1 MARRV
6 GEMNARFSALM
17 LTASMAFAFGSPMI
31 VSAQPATPQ
40 NSARP
45 PATQPPAATPG
56 QPNLP
61 RQTPGQMGAGISP
74 AAATQNAPAA
84 EPTLAVV
91 KKRGQLLCGVNGE
104 LPGFSIVDKQ
114 GRWSG
119 FDVDFCRSIAAAT
132 LNDASKVK
140 FVPATA
146 TNRFELLKSG
156 QIDLLV
162 RNTTITLRRS
172 TGDTGV
178 RYAAVTFIDAQSFAV
193 SKRSGIDSLAKLDKA
208 RICVTRDTTY
218 QQNTLEWFAGM
229 GMSVR
234 LVLFDKTEATFEAF
248 VSGACEAV
256 TQQST
261 GLVTAILGTGKQDDY
276 LVLPEIISKEPHGP
290 YVRAGDNDWIDIV
303 RWTHNARLEAE
314 EIGITSQNLES
325 FRNTRSLA
333 ARRLL
338 GIDTGNGKALGLD
351 EQWAY
356 RIIAQ
361 VGNYGES
368 YERHFGAES
377 PLKYARGLNALWTR
391 GGVMYPLPM
400 R

>member
-1 MARRV
+1 MARLV
-6 GEMNARFSALM
+6 GEMNARVSALI
-17 LTASMAFAFGSPMI
+17 LTASMAFSFGSPVT

-45 PATQPPAATPG
+45 PVTQSPATPG
-56 QPNLP
+56 QPSLP

-74 AAATQNAPAA
+74 AAATRAP

-104 LPGFSIVDKQ
+104 LPGFSIVDRQ

-119 FDVDFCRSIAAAT
+119 FDIDFCRSIAAAT

-178 RYAAVTFIDAQSFAV
+178 RYAAVTFIDGQSFAV
-193 SKRSGIDSLAKLDKA
+193 AKRSGIDSLAKLDKA

-218 QQNTLEWFAGM
+218 QQNTLEWFAGL

-248 VSGACEAV
+248 VAGACEAV

-276 LVLPEIISKEPHGP
+276 LVLPEVISKEPHGP
-290 YVRAGDNDWIDIV
+290 YVREGDNDWIDIV

-351 EQWAY
+351 EMWAY

>member
-1 MARRV
+1 M
-6 GEMNARFSALM
+6 M
-17 LTASMAFAFGSPMI
+17 

-45 PATQPPAATPG
+45 PATSPPAATPG

-74 AAATQNAPAA
+74 AAATQNAPAP

>member
-1 MARRV
+1 
-6 GEMNARFSALM
+6 MNTKFSAILVAVSAMLALAAPLM
-17 LTASMAFAFGSPMI
+17 
-31 VSAQPATPQ
+31 VSAQPASTP
-40 NSARP
+40 NPARP
-45 PATQPPAATPG
+45 PAAQAPVTPPG
-56 QPNLP
+56 QPSLP
-61 RQTPGQMGAGISP
+61 RQTPGQVGAGVSP
-74 AAATQNAPAA
+74 AAATPEARTQ
-84 EPTLAVV
+84 EPTLALV
-91 KKRGQLLCGVNGE
+91 KRRGQLLCGVNGE
-104 LPGFSIVDKQ
+104 LHGFSVVNKQ
-114 GRWSG
+114 GEWSG

-132 LNDASKVK
+132 LGDASKVK

-146 TNRFELLKSG
+146 TNRFDLLKSG

-172 TGDTGV
+172 SGDTGV
-178 RYAAVTFIDAQSFAV
+178 RYAAVTYIDGQGFAV
-193 SKRSGIDSLAKLDKA
+193 SRHSGITNLVQLDKA

-218 QQNTLEWFAGM
+218 QQNTLDWFAGL
-229 GMSVR
+229 GLSVR
-234 LVLFDKTEATFEAF
+234 LLLFDKTEATFDAF
-248 VSGACEAV
+248 VAGACDAV

-261 GLVTAILGTGKQDDY
+261 GLVTAILGAGRAEDY
-276 LVLPEIISKEPHGP
+276 VVLPEIISKEPHGP

-314 EIGITSQNLES
+314 ELGITSQNLES

-351 EQWAY
+351 EQWAH
-356 RIIAQ
+356 RVIAQ
-361 VGNYGES
+361 AGNYGES
-368 YERHFGAES
+368 YERHFGAGS
-377 PLKYARGLNALWTR
+377 ALKFARGVNALWTK

>member
-1 MARRV
+1 MAKRV
-6 GEMNARFSALM
+6 GEMNARFSALL
-17 LTASMAFAFGSPMI
+17 LTASMAFSVASPMM

-45 PATQPPAATPG
+45 PATQPPATSG
-56 QPNLP
+56 HPNLP

-74 AAATQNAPAA
+74 AAATPAAPAA
-84 EPTLAVV
+84 PEPTLAIV
-91 KKRGQLLCGVNGE
+91 KKRGQVLCGVNGE
-104 LPGFSIVDKQ
+104 LPGFSIVDRQ

-140 FVPATA
+140 FVSATA

-178 RYAAVTFIDAQSFAV
+178 RYAAVTFIDGQSFAV
-193 SKRSGIDSLAKLDKA
+193 PKRSGIDSLAKLDKA

-218 QQNTLEWFAGM
+218 QQNTLDWFAGL
-229 GMSVR
+229 GMSVK

-261 GLVTAILGTGKQDDY
+261 GLVTAILGTGRQDDY
-276 LVLPEIISKEPHGP
+276 LVLPEVISKEPHGP
-290 YVRAGDNDWIDIV
+290 YVRATDNDWIDIV

-314 EIGITSQNLES
+314 ELGITSQNLES

-351 EQWAY
+351 ELWAY

>member
-1 MARRV
+1 
-6 GEMNARFSALM
+6 MNTRFPALL
-17 LTASMAFAFGSPMI
+17 LTASLSLAHLSPVM

-74 AAATQNAPAA
+74 AAAAQTAP

-104 LPGFSIVDKQ
+104 LPGFSIVDRQ

-119 FDVDFCRSIAAAT
+119 FDVDFCRSIAAAA

-172 TGDTGV
+172 TGGTGV
-178 RYAAVTFIDAQSFAV
+178 RYAAVTFID
-193 SKRSGIDSLAKLDKA
+193 G
-208 RICVTRDTTY
+208 
-218 QQNTLEWFAGM
+218 
-229 GMSVR
+229 
-234 LVLFDKTEATFEAF
+234 
-248 VSGACEAV
+248 
-256 TQQST
+256 
-261 GLVTAILGTGKQDDY
+261 
-276 LVLPEIISKEPHGP
+276 
-290 YVRAGDNDWIDIV
+290 
-303 RWTHNARLEAE
+303 
-314 EIGITSQNLES
+314 
-325 FRNTRSLA
+325 
-333 ARRLL
+333 
-338 GIDTGNGKALGLD
+338 
-351 EQWAY
+351 
-356 RIIAQ
+356 
-361 VGNYGES
+361 
-368 YERHFGAES
+368 
-377 PLKYARGLNALWTR
+377 
-391 GGVMYPLPM
+391 
-400 R
+400 

>member
-1 MARRV
+1 
-6 GEMNARFSALM
+6 
-17 LTASMAFAFGSPMI
+17 
-31 VSAQPATPQ
+31 
-40 NSARP
+40 
-45 PATQPPAATPG
+45 
-56 QPNLP
+56 LP
-61 RQTPGQMGAGISP
+61 RQTPGQQGAGVSP
-74 AAATQNAPAA
+74 TAATSEAPTK
-84 EPTLAVV
+84 EPTLALIR
-91 KKRGQLLCGVNGE
+91 KRGQVLCGVNGE
-104 LPGFSIVDKQ
+104 LPGFSIVNRQ
-114 GRWSG
+114 GEWSG

-132 LNDASKVK
+132 LGDATKVK

-146 TNRFELLKSG
+146 TNRFDLLKNG

-172 TGDTGV
+172 AGDTGV
-178 RYAAVTFIDAQSFAV
+178 RYAAVTYIDGQGFAV
-193 SKRSGIDSLAKLDKA
+193 SKRSGITNLVQLDKA

-218 QQNTLEWFAGM
+218 QQNTLDWFG
-229 GMSVR
+229 GLGLSVR

-248 VSGACEAV
+248 VAGACDAV

-261 GLVTAILGTGKQDDY
+261 GLVTAILGAGRAEDY
-276 LVLPEIISKEPHGP
+276 MVLPEIISKEPHGP

-314 EIGITSQNLES
+314 ELGITSQNIES
-325 FRNTRSLA
+325 FRNTRVLA

-351 EQWAY
+351 EQWAQ

-368 YERHFGAES
+368 YERHFGAGS
-377 PLKYARGLNALWTR
+377 ALKYARGVNALWTK